1 MRIDSYHF
9 GEIVIDGKEYKTD
22 VMIYGN
28 AVEGWWREQGHHLQL
43 KDLDWLL
50 EQEPPPEVLIIGRGR
65 YGVMTVP
72 DDVVKALK
80 EQGIEVIAERTKEA
94 CQIYNELVG
103 SKRVA
108 AALHLTC

>member
-1 MRIDSYHF
+1 MKIDSYHF
-9 GEIVIDGKEYKTD
+9 GEIVIDGREYKAD
-22 VMIYGN
+22 VMIYGDD
-28 AVEGWWREQGHHLQL
+28 VEGWWREQGHHLQL

-50 EQEPPPEVLIIGRGR
+50 EQEPPPEVVVIGQGR

-80 EQGIEVIAERTKEA
+80 ERGIEVIAQKTEEA
-94 CQIYNELVG
+94 CQAYNELLG
-103 SKRVA
+103 SRRVA

>member
-9 GEIVIDGKEYKTD
+9 GEIVIAGKEYKAD

-28 AVEGWWREQGHHLQL
+28 EVESWWREQGHQLQL

-50 EQEPPPEVLIIGRGR
+50 EQEPPEVVVLGKGR
-65 YGVMTVP
+65 YGVMAVP
-72 DDVVKALK
+72 DDVIKAL
-80 EQGIEVIAERTKEA
+80 EERGIEVIAQNTKEA
-94 CQIYNELVG
+94 CQTYNGLVG

>member
-9 GEIVIDGKEYKTD
+9 GEIVINGKEYRTD

-28 AVEGWWREQGHHLQL
+28 LVEGWWREQGHHLQL

-50 EQEPPPEVLIIGRGR
+50 EQEPAPEVLVIGRGR

-72 DDVVKALK
+72 DEVVKALK
-80 EQGIEVIAERTKEA
+80 ERGIEVIAERTKEA
-94 CQIYNELVG
+94 CQTYNELFG
-103 SKRVA
+103 ERRVA